1 MKKILLLFAF
11 LSCHFFV
18 HAQSLSLYLPDPN
31 SMPRNNSVWQ
41 DTGINVSVV
50 INAPAAVV
58 SATAAA
64 GGRQIN
70 LTGNSSSVYRGR
82 LSLAGLPGDTLRLVI
97 AAKDANNNA
106 ADTTIK
112 FIYRPLNDPSI
123 TLTIDSL
130 ADSSVARPIY
140 RLHARATTAAGSA
153 TITAYD
159 ASSSGN
165 QVLATGKDSLP
176 QIDLTYYNGRMLRV
190 KLVATDSLGRT
201 AQRTVTVFV
210 ESSPYITP
218 HLQVSGLILD
228 YRYSKALYI
237 DKATGHPMLADA
249 ITGQRTTLST
259 AVLNTTLIQ
268 KGFVTAQGAIWMQDG
283 GASIHEW
290 RNGQIVFTTGI
301 AGSTAFDVSNNY
313 LAWSGNNQVGLKNLV
328 TGDTTYRDISPD
340 SLGYF
345 FDNVSVGDNGVVALD
360 IETFRT
366 LYDVFKLQNGQFTR
380 LSTGSVNSDPVTDGK
395 NVIYKA
401 EPNVLYLHNGQNNI
415 LLGATGSG
423 NDQNSAGSGPDY
435 QMNSNYAAF
444 IRDGQVNLR
453 DTTGAIRQLSTFN
466 YTPSVPNS
474 KPRLDLLNT
483 EGNLMIS
490 LADSGRFYMNKA
502 GLRKLVTA
510 LPTIADVY
518 NGGPALSRSF
528 YDNGEWYVVIGNTL
542 FKVAVDSFP
551 ANHISSFEK
560 QTKPDSTLTFKTEDF
575 TSNFSGPGALVNI
588 KFPGL
593 PKHGVLKLNN
603 QVVNI
608 YYTISAGDISKLTYT
623 PDSAYKG
630 ADTLRWVASNGLEYT
645 TDTAS
650 VFINVTDSVITVPV
664 PQPVIS
670 GLASTYCGAAGAQTV
685 KILNLPAATSGIAVS
700 VLLDSTVNL
709 PVAADSTFT
718 ILPDSLVAGT
728 HTITVTFE
736 HDTTQKQ
743 LTREFTIIAPATPDV
758 NVTVNVNPITSDTI
772 PVVITAANAAGGGKL
787 PLYTFA
793 WDRNFTDQIQMES
806 TNDKATVQ
814 PSEFKLGDNWVY
826 VRMRSSDNCTTT
838 PTATD
843 SIKINKT
850 NITAIVDV
858 NAPGRMIHIYPN
870 PFRGQLTL
878 KGFQPTGTYV
888 ISLYNAQGRLL
899 KQQRIVNNTQV
910 QLQVPVTSG
919 NIYLLNIY
927 DEKNKKMLGTE
938 KLLGY

>member
-11 LSCHFFV
+11 LSCHFFA

-41 DTGINVSVV
+41 DTGISVSVV

-140 RLHARATTAAGSA
+140 QLGARCTTAGGSC

-159 ASSSGN
+159 ASFGGGN
-165 QVLATGKDSLP
+165 QVLGTGRDSLP
-176 QIDLTYYNGRMLRV
+176 RLDLTYYNGRRMSV

-210 ESSPYITP
+210 EGSPYITT
-218 HLQVSGLILD
+218 HLQVNGQILD
-228 YRYSKALYI
+228 YRYHKALYI
-237 DKATGHPMLADA
+237 DKATGHPVLADA
-249 ITGQRTTLST
+249 VTGQRTTLST
-259 AVLNTTLIQ
+259 TVLDTRLTQ
-268 KGFVTAQGAIWMQDG
+268 KGFVTAQGAVWMEG
-283 GASIHEW
+283 TSLKEW
-290 RNGQIVFTTGI
+290 NNGQIIFT
-301 AGSTAFDVSNNY
+301 ADVPYSTAFDVSNNY
-313 LAWSGNNQVGLKNLV
+313 IAWSSHNQVGLKNLA
-328 TGDTTYRDISPD
+328 TGDTTYTDISAD
-340 SLGYF
+340 TLGF
-345 FDNVSVGDNGVVALD
+345 FLGNISVGDNGVVALD

-366 LYDVFKLQNGQFTR
+366 LYDVFKLQNGQFSQ
-380 LSTGSVNSDPVTDGK
+380 LSTGSINYDPVTDGK
-395 NVIYKA
+395 NVIYQGDG
-401 EPNVLYLHNGQNNI
+401 LYLHNGQNNI
-415 LLGATGSG
+415 FLGAPGTGSIR
-423 NDQNSAGSGPDY
+423 SGWDY
-435 QMNSNYAAF
+435 QINSNYAAF

-453 DTTGAIRQLSTFN
+453 DTTGTIRQLSTFN
-466 YTPSVPNS
+466 YIPGNANS
-474 KPRLDLLNT
+474 RPQLDRLNT
-483 EGNLMIS
+483 EGNLMVS
-490 LADSGRFYMNKA
+490 LSDSGRFYLNRA
-502 GLRKLVTA
+502 GMRKLVTRTPFILDPGNNAA
-510 LPTIADVY
+510 L
-518 NGGPALSRSF
+518 LSRSF

-542 FKVAVDSFP
+542 FKVAVDSLP
-551 ANHISSFEK
+551 VNHISSFEK
-560 QTKPDSTLTFKTEDF
+560 RIKPDSTLAFKTEDF
-575 TSNFSGPGALVNI
+575 ASNFSGPGGLVDI

-603 QVVNI
+603 QTVNI

-630 ADTLRWVASNGLEYT
+630 LDTLRWVAGNGLEYT
-645 TDTAS
+645 ADTAG

-700 VLLDSTVNL
+700 VLLDSTFNL

-718 ILPDSLVAGT
+718 ILPDSLAAGT

-743 LTREFTIIAPATPDV
+743 LTREFTITAAVTPDV

-772 PVVITAANAAGGGKL
+772 PVVITAANAGGGGKL

-806 TNDKATVQ
+806 TNDNATVQ

-858 NAPGRMIHIYPN
+858 NAQGRMIHIYPN

-878 KGFQPTGTYV
+878 RGFQPTGTYV

>member
-1 MKKILLLFAF
+1 MNKILLLFAF
-11 LSCHFFV
+11 LSCHFFA
-18 HAQSLSLYLPDPN
+18 HAQSLSLYFPDPN

-97 AAKDANNNA
+97 AAKDANNNT
-106 ADTTIK
+106 ADTIIK

-123 TLTIDSL
+123 TLTVDSL

-140 RLHARATTAAGSA
+140 RLHARATTAAGST

-159 ASSSGN
+159 AGGSGN
-165 QVLATGKDSLP
+165 QVLATGRDSLP

-201 AQRTVTVFV
+201 AQRTLTVFV

-218 HLQVSGLILD
+218 YLQVSGLILD
-228 YRYSKALYI
+228 YRYHKALYI

-249 ITGQRTTLST
+249 VTGQRTTLST
-259 AVLNTTLIQ
+259 MVLNTTLTQ
-268 KGFVTAQGAIWMQDG
+268 KGFVTAQGAVWMQDQTLY
-283 GASIHEW
+283 EW
-290 RNGQIVFTTGI
+290 KNGQIVLTTGL
-301 AGSTAFDVSNNY
+301 ARAAFDVSNNY
-313 LAWSGNNQVGLKNLV
+313 LAWSGNNQVGLKNLNTDV
-328 TGDTTYRDISPD
+328 VTYRDISPD
-340 SLGYF
+340 TLGYF
-345 FDNVSVGDNGVVALD
+345 LGNISVGDNGVVALD

-366 LYDVFKLQNGQFTR
+366 LYDVFKLENGQFSR
-380 LSTGSVNSDPVTDGK
+380 LSTGSINSNPITDGK
-395 NVIYKA
+395 NVIYTGDG
-401 EPNVLYLHNGQNNI
+401 LYLHNGQNNI
-415 LLGATGSG
+415 FLGTTGGNQGGNSSG
-423 NDQNSAGSGPDY
+423 WDY
-435 QMNSNYAAF
+435 QINSNYAAF

-453 DTTGAIRQLSTFN
+453 DTSGAIRQLSTFN
-466 YTPSVPNS
+466 YIPSDPNS
-474 KPRLDLLNT
+474 KPRLDRLNT
-483 EGNLMIS
+483 AGNLMVS
-490 LADSGRFYMNKA
+490 LADSGRFYLNKA
-502 GLRKLVTA
+502 GLRNRVTT
-510 LPTIADVY
+510 LPAIADVD
-518 NGGPALSRSF
+518 NGGPVLSRSF
-528 YDNGEWYVVIGNTL
+528 YDNGEWYILIGNTL
-542 FKVAVDSFP
+542 FKASIDSFP
-551 ANHISSFEK
+551 PNHISSFEK
-560 QTKPDSTLTFKTEDF
+560 QTKPDSILTFKPEDF
-575 TSNFSGPGALVNI
+575 ASNFSGPGELVNI

-603 QVVNI
+603 QTVNI
-608 YYTISAGDISKLTYT
+608 YYTISTSDISKLTYT
-623 PDSAYKG
+623 PDSAYTG
-630 ADTLRWVASNGLEYT
+630 RDTLRWVAGNGLEYT
-645 TDTAS
+645 ADTAS

-670 GLASTYCGAAGAQTV
+670 GLASTYCGAAGAQAV
-685 KILNLPAATSGIAVS
+685 KILNLPATTSGIAVS
-700 VLLDSTVNL
+700 VLLDSTANI

-718 ILPDSLVAGT
+718 ILPDTLAAGT
-728 HTITVTFE
+728 HTITVIFE

-743 LTREFTIIAPATPDV
+743 LTREFTITAPVTPDV

-838 PTATD
+838 ATATD

-858 NAPGRMIHIYPN
+858 NAPGRMIHIFPN

-878 KGFQPTGTYV
+878 KGFQPAGTYV

>member
-1 MKKILLLFAF
+1 MNKILLLFAF
-11 LSCHFFV
+11 LSCHFFAQ
-18 HAQSLSLYLPDPN
+18 AQSLSLYFPNPN

-41 DTGINVSVV
+41 STGISVSVV
-50 INAPAAVV
+50 VNAPAAVT

-70 LTGNSSSVYRGR
+70 LTTTGGSLYTGL
-82 LSLAGLPGDTLRLVI
+82 LSLSGLAGDTLRLVI
-97 AAKDANNNA
+97 AARDANNNA

-140 RLHARATTAAGSA
+140 KLGARCTAAGGSC

-159 ASSSGN
+159 ANTSSN
-165 QVLATGKDSLP
+165 QVLGTGRDSLP
-176 QIDLTYYNGRMLRV
+176 RLDLTYFNGRMMGV

-210 ESSPYITP
+210 EGSPYITP

-228 YRYSKALYI
+228 YRYNKALYI

-249 ITGQRTTLST
+249 VTGQRTTLST
-259 AVLNTTLIQ
+259 MVLNTSLIQ
-268 KGFVTAQGAIWMQDG
+268 KGFVTAQGAIWMQ
-283 GASIHEW
+283 SNTIYEW
-290 RNGQIVFTTGI
+290 RNGQIVLT
-301 AGSTAFDVSNNY
+301 AGVAYPTAFDVSNNY
-313 LAWSGNNQVGLKNLV
+313 LAWSGNNQVGLRNLN
-328 TGDTTYRDISPD
+328 TGDVTYRDISPD

-345 FDNVSVGDNGVVALD
+345 YRNVSVGDNGVVALD

-366 LYDVFKLQNGQFTR
+366 FYDVFKLENGQFSQ
-380 LSTGSVNSDPVTDGK
+380 LSTGSANYDPLTDGK
-395 NVIYKA
+395 SVIYTGDTYG
-401 EPNVLYLHNGQNNI
+401 LYLHNGQNNI
-415 LLGATGSG
+415 LLGTIGNDEGRIGSG
-423 NDQNSAGSGPDY
+423 WDY

-444 IRDGQVNLR
+444 IREGQVNLR
-453 DTTGAIRQLSTFN
+453 DTSGAIRQLSAFN
-466 YTPSVPNS
+466 YTVADANS
-474 KPRLDLLNT
+474 RPQLDRLNT
-483 EGNLMIS
+483 AGNLMVS
-490 LADSGRFYMNKA
+490 LADTGRFYLNRA
-502 GLRKLVTA
+502 GMRQLVTKTPYI
-510 LPTIADVY
+510 LHPIFPTV
-518 NGGPALSRSF
+518 LSRSF
-528 YDNGEWYVVIGNTL
+528 YDNDQWYILIGNTL
-542 FKVAVDSFP
+542 FKASVDSFP

-560 QTKPDSTLTFKTEDF
+560 QTKPDSTLTFKPEDF
-575 TSNFSGPGALVNI
+575 ASNFSGPGELVTI
-588 KFPGL
+588 KITNF
-593 PKHGVLKLNN
+593 PKHGVVKLGN
-603 QVVNI
+603 QIVTVYYNI
-608 YYTISAGDISKLTYT
+608 SNADISKLVYE
-623 PDSAYKG
+623 PDSAYTG
-630 ADTLRWVASNGLEYT
+630 PDTLRWAASNGLEYT

-670 GLASTYCGAAGAQTV
+670 GLASTYCGAAGAQMV
-685 KILNLPAATSGIAVS
+685 KILNLPATNSGIAVS
-700 VLLDSTVNL
+700 VLLDGTANL

-718 ILPDSLVAGT
+718 ILPDTLAAGT

-743 LTREFTIIAPATPDV
+743 LTRDFTITAPATPDV

-772 PVVITAANAAGGGKL
+772 PVVITAANAGGGGKL

-793 WDRNFTDQIQMES
+793 WDRNFTDLIQMES
-806 TNDKATVQ
+806 TNDNATVQ

-838 PTATD
+838 STATD

-878 KGFQPTGTYV
+878 RGFQPTGTYI

-899 KQQRIVNNTQV
+899 KQQRILNNTQV

>member
-1 MKKILLLFAF
+1 MNKILLLFAF
-11 LSCHFFV
+11 LSCHFFA

-50 INAPAAVV
+50 INAPAAVT

-97 AAKDANNNA
+97 AAKDANNNM

-140 RLHARATTAAGSA
+140 RLHARCTAAGGSC

-159 ASSSGN
+159 ANTSSN
-165 QVLATGKDSLP
+165 QVLGTGKDSLP
-176 QIDLTYYNGRMLRV
+176 WLDLTYFNGRKMGV

-210 ESSPYITP
+210 EGSPYITP
-218 HLQVSGLILD
+218 HLQVNGQILD
-228 YRYSKALYI
+228 FRYNKALYI

-249 ITGQRTTLST
+249 VTGQRTTLST
-259 AVLNTTLIQ
+259 MVLNTTLIQ
-268 KGFVTAQGAIWMQDG
+268 KGFVTAQGAVWMQG
-283 GASIHEW
+283 GGGSIYEW
-290 RNGQIVFTTGI
+290 KNGQIVFTTGI
-301 AGSTAFDVSNNY
+301 GYSTSFDVSNNY
-313 LAWSGNNQVGLKNLV
+313 IAWSGNNQVGLKNLA

-340 SLGYF
+340 TLGYF
-345 FDNVSVGDNGVVALD
+345 FGNISVGDNGVVALD

-366 LYDVFKLQNGQFTR
+366 LYDVFKLENGQFSR
-380 LSTGSVNSDPVTDGK
+380 LSTGSINYNPITDGK
-395 NVIYKA
+395 NVIYQGDG
-401 EPNVLYLHNGQNNI
+401 LYLYNGQNNI
-415 LLGATGSG
+415 LLGNPGTDEGGIGSG
-423 NDQNSAGSGPDY
+423 WDY

-444 IRDGQVNLR
+444 IRTGQVNLR
-453 DTTGAIRQLSTFN
+453 DTSGAIRQLSTFN
-466 YTPSVPNS
+466 YTPSDANS
-474 KPRLDLLNT
+474 RPKLDRLNT
-483 EGNLMIS
+483 EGNLMVS
-490 LADSGRFYMNKA
+490 LADSGRFYLNRA
-502 GLRKLVTA
+502 GMRTLITRIPFILN
-510 LPTIADVY
+510 PGNSPSI
-518 NGGPALSRSF
+518 LSRSF
-528 YDNGEWYVVIGNTL
+528 YDNGQWYILIGNTV
-542 FKVAVDSFP
+542 FKASVDSLP
-551 ANHISSFEK
+551 VNHISSFEK
-560 QTKPDSTLTFKTEDF
+560 QTKPDSTLTFKPEDF
-575 TSNFSGPGALVNI
+575 ASNFSGPGELVDI

-593 PKHGVLKLNN
+593 PKHGLLKLNN
-603 QVVNI
+603 QIVNI
-608 YYTISAGDISKLTYT
+608 YYTISKADISKLVYT
-623 PDSAYKG
+623 PDSAYTG
-630 ADTLRWVASNGLEYT
+630 PDTLRWVAGNGLEYT
-645 TDTAS
+645 ADTAS

-670 GLASTYCGAAGAQTV
+670 GLASTYCGAAGAQAV
-685 KILNLPAATSGIAVS
+685 KILNLPATTSGIAVS
-700 VLLDSTVNL
+700 VLLDGTANL

-718 ILPDSLVAGT
+718 ILPDTLAAGT

-743 LTREFTIIAPATPDV
+743 LTREFTITAPVTPDV
-758 NVTVNVNPITSDTI
+758 SVTVNVNPITTDTI
-772 PVVITAANAAGGGKL
+772 PVVITAANAGGGGKL

-806 TNDKATVQ
+806 TNDNATVQ

-838 PTATD
+838 STATD
-843 SIKINKT
+843 SIRINKT

-878 KGFQPTGTYV
+878 KGFQPTGTYI

-910 QLQVPVTSG
+910 QLQVPATSG